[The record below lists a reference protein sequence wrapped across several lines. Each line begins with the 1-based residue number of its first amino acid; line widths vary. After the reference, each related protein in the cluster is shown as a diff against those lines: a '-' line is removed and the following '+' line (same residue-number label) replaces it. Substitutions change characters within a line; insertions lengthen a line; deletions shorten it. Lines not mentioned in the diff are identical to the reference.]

1 MSFEPRYTACPTCGT
16 EFFQD
21 EPWKRTCLPCW
32 KQRKGIETGEARH
45 PPAAAPT
52 IPGDM
57 LARLIRLC
65 HPDKH
70 GGSEAANVA
79 TAWLLDRR
87 KELRA

>member
-32 KQRKGIETGEARH
+32 KKRKAIAGTAPP
-45 PPAAAPT
+45 PPARPA

-79 TAWLLDRR
+79 TAWLLKQR